1 VWWWLASCGWLQGPS
16 VIDEPPAAA
25 PIRPAPRA
33 PSALPLGRPSI
44 PGTFSLPPSSRPD
57 QQAAPKRF
65 PLAAPLEFM
74 GTKKYAD
81 LYRTPLPVLDNLLPS
96 EAGGTHQFGSKE
108 PPGFVVSGPN
118 GKLEFV
124 REARTAYSYG
134 FDRQWL
140 YISLKKGSPAPEP
153 AAFTIG
159 FAKATD
165 TENGLNL
172 ATSDLEPEAFARRTV
187 TMGIESWSG
196 LYLPPPA
203 EASFSLTIPQR
214 AQLSFEARVLA
225 PAIAS
230 TTPSDGADIEV
241 LVGQTVVHQVHVPRE
256 QPVPVTV
263 DLSAHAGAATLTLR
277 TSPGPAGDGTLDYL
291 MLEAPTVHVRDAEP
305 MRVILVFIDTLRA
318 DHLGFMGYERPT
330 SPILDR
336 LAAHAAVF
344 TQARTVAPWTLPS
357 ARSLLTGQQ
366 PEAWYESQTLA
377 EALGDE
383 GWRTEAIVSNAFL
396 SQPFDMQRGWDRF
409 VYEHLLP
416 ADQLVER
423 AVSIIEENPHRDLL
437 LMVHFMEPHLPYQEP
452 YLYRRRFTGSRP
464 DPLKWLTRGEILDV
478 RTERPE
484 FEDVK
489 YYVTGRYD
497 QNIRY
502 VDAQLR
508 GLFDAAGGEAT
519 VVLVSDHGEELW
531 DHGSFEHGH
540 SFYDEL
546 LHVPLVIRSPHVA
559 PGRYDAP
566 VSLLDVT
573 PTLREIAGL
582 PPLAP
587 AVPGRSLVPLTFGDT
602 GAAEALAGR
611 SQAFGRPLYGADG
624 WGVVSEG
631 HKWWDRG
638 GEQSLF
644 QLAADPGER
653 SDLAPQLSAE
663 DLARWPSALER
674 SLERKVEHVWRLDL
688 TAVPWEHD
696 LELTVS
702 HPAGISRAWLGYDPR
717 GRGVEPVI
725 TDGRVSLHLEEREEP
740 PPTLYMV
747 PTGDPYEPKGL
758 AVTLV
763 GRGVMVGGTCTRSRL
778 SASHDPQT
786 ILATGNERFH
796 FLVDLAW
803 VPEPSGTTVS
813 GFHPDLEEQLRQLG
827 YLGEDH

>member
-1 VWWWLASCGWLQGPS
+1 VWWWLASCGWWQGPS
-16 VIDEPPAAA
+16 VVDEPPAEV
-25 PIRPAPRA
+25 PVQPPPRA
-33 PSALPLGRPSI
+33 PAAIPLGRPSV
-44 PGTFSLPPSSRPD
+44 PGTFALPPSSRPG

-65 PLAAPLEFM
+65 PLMAPLEFV
-74 GTKKYAD
+74 GTRKLAD

-96 EAGGTHQFGSKE
+96 ETGGTHFFGSKE

-118 GKLEFV
+118 GRLDFA
-124 REARTAYSYG
+124 REARTANSYG

-140 YISLKKGSPAPEP
+140 YIGLKKGTPPPDP

-172 ATSDLEPEAFARRTV
+172 ATSGLGPEAFARRTV
-187 TMGIESWSG
+187 TMGVESWSG

-203 EASFSLTIPQR
+203 EATFSLTLPER
-214 AQLSFEARVLA
+214 AQLSFEARLLA

-230 TTPSDGADIEV
+230 ATPSDGADIEV
-241 LVGQTVVHQVHVPRE
+241 LVGGSVVHKVHVPFG
-256 QPVPVTV
+256 QAVPVTV
-263 DLSAHAGAATLTLR
+263 DLSEHAGPTTLTLR
-277 TSPGPAGDGTLDYL
+277 TSPGPAGDSTLDYL
-291 MLEAPTVHVRDAEP
+291 MLEAPTVYVRDAQP

-330 SPILDR
+330 SPMLDR

-344 TQARTVAPWTLPS
+344 TQARAVAPWTLPS
-357 ARSLLTGQQ
+357 ARSMLTGSQ

-377 EALGDE
+377 EALGDA
-383 GWRTEAIVSNAFL
+383 GWRTEALVSNAFL
-396 SQPFDMQRGWDRF
+396 SQPFDMHRGWDHF
-409 VYEHLLP
+409 LYEHQLP

-437 LMVHFMEPHLPYQEP
+437 LMVHFMEPHLPYDEP
-452 YLYRRRFTGSRP
+452 YIYRRRFTGSRP
-464 DPLKWLTRGEILDV
+464 DPLKWLTRGEIQGV
-478 RTERPE
+478 RVDQPE

-502 VDAQLR
+502 VDAQLH
-508 GLFDAAGGEAT
+508 GLFDAAGEQAT
-519 VVLVSDHGEELW
+519 VVLLSDHGEELW
-531 DHGSFEHGH
+531 EHGGFEHGH
-540 SFYDEL
+540 TFYDEL
-546 LHVPLVIRSPHVA
+546 LHVPLVIRSPYVT

-573 PTLREIAGL
+573 PTVREIAGL
-582 PPLAP
+582 PPISSP
-587 AVPGRSLVPLTFGDT
+587 IPGRSLVPLTFGDT
-602 GAAEALAGR
+602 GAAEALAAR
-611 SQAFGRPLYGADG
+611 SLAFGRPLYGTDG
-624 WGVVSEG
+624 WGIVSSG

-638 GEQSLF
+638 GEQALF
-644 QLAADPGER
+644 ELLTDPGELD
-653 SDLAPQLSAE
+653 DLAPGKSAE
-663 DLARWPSALER
+663 ELARWPAALETA
-674 SLERKVEHVWRLDL
+674 LERKVEHVWRLDL
-688 TAVPWEHD
+688 TAVEWEHD
-696 LELTVS
+696 LELTIS
-702 HPAGISRAWLGYDPR
+702 HPGGFSRAWLGYDPR
-717 GRGVEPVI
+717 GRGSEPVV
-725 TDGRVSLHLEEREEP
+725 TDGRVSLHIEEKTAA

-778 SASHDPQT
+778 SESHDPQT

-796 FLVDLAW
+796 LLVDLAW
-803 VPEPSGTTVS
+803 VPEPSGTSVS
-813 GFHPDLEEQLRQLG
+813 GFHPDLEAQLRQLG